1 MKGDFSRSSFNSAK
15 HYRGVRLQQGRIQLD
30 ADWNEQIDILLHY
43 NARELKDMIGPY
55 GAPEGNAGFAVTLPT
70 APANPAATGTATP
83 PADLLPPDVL
93 IAKGQRYVNGIL
105 CINEADC
112 SFTTQPDFPGAAHQ
126 RREVAG
132 HLQQLVYLDVWQH
145 HITAREDGE
154 LREIALDGLDTTTR
168 IQTVAQVKFWPLPA
182 DVTQNGAAPT
192 LATAFQAFLATKQKP
207 KGKLSA
213 QKTEKGAILQNQL
226 YRIEIHSVENDKVTF
241 KWSRENG
248 AIAYSVQEIKVN
260 PNNTAQLDIQLKD
273 VKSDQI
279 DLRINEWVEIG
290 CNDDALDGNAGVFG
304 KVIDIQPD
312 LRLVTVQPV
321 ETLSALD
328 PATCA
333 PKHMVLQRWDQRS
346 ATGVVERPV
355 DTWLTLENEL
365 QVKFSQDGEYAVG
378 DYWLIPARANLKGG
392 TGDIIWP
399 AGEAKP
405 PAGTEH
411 HYAPLACLQ
420 YAAGQWQIVD
430 SETITF
436 GTLPIITKKV
446 DEVVDRVTQVEAEI
460 VDLKARVTTLE
471 EQMAEVL
478 TLIKREQTSLYQNFK
493 SSVVLEKGL
502 VVAID
507 PSADFHVVPAN
518 LTNETLVLGI
528 VDEIIPG
535 DFPYRVIF
543 QGRAQCKV
551 VGPVKVGDLLTP
563 TELDGHAGRGGLYL
577 RPGTIIGKALRTY
590 LPDAPEDVGLLD
602 VMIIIS

>member
-30 ADWNEQIDILLHY
+30 ADWNEQIDILLHH
-43 NARELKDMIGPY
+43 NERELKDLIGPY
-55 GAPEGNAGFAVTLPT
+55 GAPQGNAGFAITLPP
-70 APANPAATGTATP
+70 ASANPDATGTMP
-83 PADLLPPDVL
+83 PAALLPPDVQ
-93 IAKGQRYVNGIL
+93 IAKGQRYVDGIL

-112 SFTTQPDFPGAAHQ
+112 TFTTQPDFPGATIHRQAM
-126 RREVAG
+126 AG
-132 HLQQLVYLDVWQH
+132 HQQQLVYLDVWQH
-145 HITAREDGE
+145 HITAREDGD
-154 LREIALDGLDTTTR
+154 LREVALGGLDTTTR

-182 DVTQNGAAPT
+182 DLAQAGVAPT
-192 LATAFQAFLATKQKP
+192 LATAFQALLAVKQKP
-207 KGKLSA
+207 KGKLTA

-226 YRIEIHSVENDKVTF
+226 YRIEIHSVKGDQVAF

-248 AIAYSVQEIKVN
+248 AIAYSVREIKVN
-260 PNNTAQLDIQLKD
+260 PENTAQLDIQLKD

-279 DLRINEWVEIG
+279 DLRINNWVEIS
-290 CNDDALDGNAGVFG
+290 CNDDALDGKAGVFG

-312 LRLVTVQPV
+312 LQLVTVQPGDP
-321 ETLSALD
+321 LSALD
-328 PATCA
+328 PAICDQ
-333 PKHMVLQRWDQRS
+333 KRMLLQRWDQS
-346 ATGVVERPV
+346 DGTTGVVARPV

-365 QVKFSQDGEYAVG
+365 QVKFSKDGEYTVG
-378 DYWLIPARANLKGG
+378 DYWLIPARANLKQGA
-392 TGDIIWP
+392 GDILWP
-399 AGEAKP
+399 PGEAKP
-405 PAGTEH
+405 PVGTEH

-460 VDLKARVTTLE
+460 VDLKARVTRLE

-493 SSVVLEKGL
+493 SSVALEKGL

-518 LTNETLVLGI
+518 LSNETLVLGI
-528 VDEIIPG
+528 VDEVIPG

-590 LPDAPEDVGLLD
+590 LPDDPEDVGLLD

>member
-30 ADWNEQIDILLHY
+30 ADWNEQIDILLHH
-43 NARELKDMIGPY
+43 NERELKDLIGPY
-55 GAPEGNAGFAVTLPT
+55 GAPQGNAGFAITLPP
-70 APANPAATGTATP
+70 ASANPAAAGTMP
-83 PADLLPPDVL
+83 PADLLPPDVQ
-93 IAKGQRYVNGIL
+93 IAKGQRYVDGIL

-112 SFTTQPDFPGAAHQ
+112 TFTTQPDFPGATIHRQAM
-126 RREVAG
+126 AG
-132 HLQQLVYLDVWQH
+132 HQQQLVYLDVWQH
-145 HITAREDGE
+145 HITAREDGD
-154 LREIALDGLDTTTR
+154 LREVALGGLDTTTR

-182 DVTQNGAAPT
+182 DLAQAGVAPT
-192 LATAFQAFLATKQKP
+192 LVTAFQALLAVKQKP
-207 KGKLSA
+207 KGKLTA

-226 YRIEIHSVENDKVTF
+226 YRIEIHSVKGDQVAF

-248 AIAYSVQEIKVN
+248 AIAYSVREIKVN
-260 PNNTAQLDIQLKD
+260 PENTAQLDIQLKD

-279 DLRINEWVEIG
+279 DLRINNWVEIS
-290 CNDDALDGNAGVFG
+290 CNDDALDGKAGVFG

-312 LRLVTVQPV
+312 LQLVTVQPV
-321 ETLSALD
+321 KPLSALD
-328 PATCA
+328 PATCDQ
-333 PKHMVLQRWDQRS
+333 KRMLLQRWDQS
-346 ATGVVERPV
+346 DGTTGVVARPV

-365 QVKFSQDGEYAVG
+365 QVKFSKDGEYTVG
-378 DYWLIPARANLKGG
+378 DYWLIPARANLKQGA
-392 TGDIIWP
+392 GDILWP
-399 AGEAKP
+399 PGAAKP

-493 SSVVLEKGL
+493 SSVALEKGL

-518 LTNETLVLGI
+518 LSNETLVLGI
-528 VDEIIPG
+528 VDEVIPG

-590 LPDAPEDVGLLD
+590 LPDDPEDVGLLD